1 MADHENDREKNKER
15 KDEKK
20 DDIDAKLDLI
30 LNKFSKVEDR
40 LEKLEKKEQTEIL
53 STSGSSAENGE
64 SSEDEGHSHSKA
76 RTPRREAS
84 VEDATAARGSKKR
97 KEINTHR
104 VCEKSA
110 RGRKRGDR
118 EYSEEEEEFSVRD
131 GNSDSFARGEND
143 DTASV
148 SDFRIQ
154 IEDKK
159 NAKALDDLENDLE
172 YHTTDGDR
180 VHEKLAQAIHN
191 RFTVKLPKAKLE
203 NKIKQHKIPENC
215 CVIKAPL
222 LDEELT
228 EKGLVDKN
236 TRKDD
241 NRLAD
246 IQSLIATATAALGNL
261 SNEVNEMVSK
271 SGNRELLEIADKVIE
286 TNGDAFAIL
295 GLAQQELS
303 QRRRFEISR
312 SLPKEIA
319 SIATANIQ
327 TGSETL
333 FGNNVQGLI
342 RNARESY
349 RFTASRGGSGS
360 SGRGKYRYRPY
371 PNKRYQGQ
379 GQMQSQQR
387 SFLGKGQPPFGRGR
401 GGNAR
406 RGNYRK

>member
-15 KDEKK
+15 KEDKK
-20 DDIDAKLDLI
+20 DDMESKLDLI

-40 LEKLEKKEQTEIL
+40 LDKLENKEQTEIV
-53 STSGSSAENGE
+53 STSSSAENGE
-64 SSEDEGHSHSKA
+64 SSEDEGHSAQSKA
-76 RTPRREAS
+76 RTPRRDVS

-97 KEINTHR
+97 KGRNEYKD
-104 VCEKSA
+104 CEKSA
-110 RGRKRGDR
+110 RGSKRGDR
-118 EYSEEEEEFSVRD
+118 TDSEEEEEFSVRD

-143 DTASV
+143 DIESV

-172 YHTTDGDR
+172 YHTTDGDK
-180 VHEKLAQAIHN
+180 VHEKLAKAIHN
-191 RFTVKLPKAKLE
+191 RFTVKLPKDKLE
-203 NKIKQHKIPENC
+203 NKIKQHKIPKNC
-215 CVIKAPL
+215 SVVKAPI

-246 IQSLIATATAALGNL
+246 IQSLIATTTAALGNL
-261 SNEVNEMVSK
+261 SIKVNEASK
-271 SGNRELLEIADKVIE
+271 SSDNKEVLEMADKVIE

-312 SLPKEIA
+312 ALPKDVA

-349 RFTASRGGSGS
+349 RFAANRGGARN
-360 SGRGKYRYRPY
+360 GRGKTDRYRPY
-371 PNKRYQGQ
+371 NSSKRYQGQ
-379 GQMQSQQR
+379 GQMKSQHR
-387 SFLGKGQPPFGRGR
+387 PFLGKSQAPFGRGR

-406 RGNYRK
+406 NYRK